1 MRSAP
6 LDFYYGTAVDVIED
20 KVNFLVDGSPHPYSG
35 IPMGG
40 FDINIGDRGFLC
52 VNEKNKQVPI
62 LMGFGKRKKYT
73 GKKPDTKVSKW
84 IQFHQDAEFGR
95 KVPYEISGITPD
107 NLKIKWTMTLEAP
120 P

>member
-6 LDFYYGTAVDVIED
+6 LDFYYGTAVDVID
-20 KVNFLVDGSPHPYSG
+20 DRVNFLVDGSPHPYSG

-73 GKKPDTKVSKW
+73 GKKTEKKAYQW
-84 IQFHQDAEFGR
+84 IQFHQDAKFER
-95 KVPYEISGITPD
+95 IATAIVDDATKYLV
-107 NLKIKWTMTLEAP
+107 KKWTVTTEEATP
-120 P
+120 